1 MGDLRIGYARL
12 DAIPRTELALLS
24 TKKIFFGH
32 KSVGQNI
39 IDGIKAVME
48 RNPGVRLNILE
59 TSRPGDFGNPVFAHS
74 PIGQNRDPE
83 SKINEFKKILESGIG
98 QTADIAMFKFC
109 FVDIDRNT
117 DIESLLNDYGEAIA
131 SLNRDYPNLRIV
143 TFTVP
148 LTNQPRGIKP
158 LIKRILG
165 MMPPYKDDNKKRN
178 LFNAEL
184 RRRFG
189 DSVFDL
195 AGIEATRPDGNKVS
209 FKDGDGTYDL
219 MNPAYTDD
227 GGHLNELGR
236 QLVAI
241 DFLIYL
247 LSLNGD

>member
-1 MGDLRIGYARL
+1 MGGLRIAYARL
-12 DAIPRTELALLS
+12 DAIPRTEWDLLS
-24 TKKIFFGH
+24 TRKVFFGH

-39 IDGIKAVME
+39 IDGIKAVMA
-48 RNPGVRLNILE
+48 RNPDVHLNILE
-59 TSRPGDFGNPVFAHS
+59 TTRSEDFSSPVFAHS
-74 PIGQNRDPE
+74 PIGLNKDPK
-83 SKINEFKKILESGIG
+83 SKISEFKKVLESGIG
-98 QTADIAMFKFC
+98 QTADIAMVKFC

-117 DIESLLNDYGEAIA
+117 DIKSLLNDYGEAMA

-158 LIKRILG
+158 MIKRILG
-165 MMPPYKDDNKKRN
+165 MMPPYKEDNKTRN

-195 AGIEATRPDGNKVS
+195 AGLEATRPDGNKVF
-209 FKDGDGTYDL
+209 FKDADGTYDL

-227 GGHLNELGR
+227 GGHLNELGS
-236 QLVAI
+236 QLIAI
-241 DFLIYL
+241 DLLIYL